1 MSAAANDIAANGKV
15 SLRKWQLE
23 RLPVLR
29 ETRFLVSNHFD
40 DVTIVAYS
48 FPAEGDEDAFDFL
61 ECSILQSWAVL
72 GMLKATI
79 VSNRRFPKVDA
90 FAEAHADWV
99 DVQIEPSLV
108 PGRIESM
115 SADCNGRLHSRFN
128 TPYCLVVQDDGFPLK
143 NNLDEFLGKYDY
155 VGAPYVRIAWWR
167 SVICALLGMWVS
179 NGGFSLRSKR
189 ICEAAAYWW
198 ERKYKSC
205 HPSEKTIDDLYYTRT
220 LPLRH
225 LSYRIKYKIA
235 NHRTALRFSYDDI
248 VCQPITVKPFGFH
261 RASTFELLRQKF
273 PDM

>member
-48 FPAEGDEDAFDFL
+48 FLVEGDEDSCDFL
-61 ECSILQSWAVL
+61 ECSLLQSWAVL

-115 SADCNGRLHSRFN
+115 SADCDGRLHSRFN
-128 TPYCLVVQDDGFPLK
+128 TPY
-143 NNLDEFLGKYDY
+143 
-155 VGAPYVRIAWWR
+155 
-167 SVICALLGMWVS
+167 
-179 NGGFSLRSKR
+179 
-189 ICEAAAYWW
+189 
-198 ERKYKSC
+198 
-205 HPSEKTIDDLYYTRT
+205 
-220 LPLRH
+220 
-225 LSYRIKYKIA
+225 
-235 NHRTALRFSYDDI
+235 
-248 VCQPITVKPFGFH
+248 
-261 RASTFELLRQKF
+261 
-273 PDM
+273 